1 VSEVVTA
8 DGVRLHVEI
17 DGSGSPVTV
26 FAHGLTNSC
35 NELAMFTPMLP
46 GTSVR
51 FCFRGH
57 GHSGVPEPGHYR
69 FADFARDVETVAD
82 AYAATRAV
90 GTSLGAGAITH
101 ILGDRPDRF
110 ERIVLLLPAA
120 LDLPLETHDDYD
132 RTASRFEGLT
142 REEALDAILTDP
154 ARLATYERT
163 PSLREWDALLWQDV
177 NPRGIAR
184 AIREVTRDIAI
195 ADRELLRRVTAPVLL
210 LCREG
215 DPIHPAELGRVL
227 RDLLPAAEL
236 VMLPP
241 EEELAGAIP
250 RLVDRVI
257 AFLTDGSGRP

>member
-1 VSEVVTA
+1 VPEVVTA
-8 DGVRLHVEI
+8 DGVRLHVET
-17 DGSGSPVTV
+17 DGSGPPVTV

-35 NELAMFTPMLP
+35 NELAMFTPMLA

-57 GHSGVPEPGHYR
+57 GHSDMPEPGHYR

-82 AYAATRAV
+82 AYGATRAV

-120 LDLPLETHDDYD
+120 LDAPLETHDHYD
-132 RTASRFEGLT
+132 GTASRLEGLT
-142 REEALDAILTDP
+142 KEEALETILSDP
-154 ARLATYERT
+154 ARLAAYERA
-163 PSLREWDALLWQDV
+163 PQLRAWDAFLWQDV

-184 AIREVTRDIAI
+184 AIREVTRDVAI
-195 ADRELLRRVTAPVLL
+195 ADRELLRMVTAPVLL

-215 DPIHPAELGRVL
+215 DAIHPAELGRVL

-236 VMLPP
+236 VMLPA
-241 EEELAGAIP
+241 EEELAEAVP

-257 AFLTDGSGRP
+257 AFLTEGSR